1 MNVHIY
7 YPDVSSSR
15 TPASSSKPAI
25 IIRRHAPAKPHPRAR
40 LPEDIAESAGPST
53 SPHAQ
58 SQEDNRSV
66 SELPEES
73 TDELARIRHL
83 LRPPPIPGVQDWG
96 IPPEPTEPCD
106 EGIKVCCLALPPCN
120 CFRPVPLSHR
130 ASDNATC
137 LFLPQT
143 KIATFLT
150 LKRDLQNPRHFND
163 SLMANRAFRNP
174 HLYAKLVEFVDVD
187 ERTTNFPKEL
197 WDPLDVK
204 DEWYA
209 DRIGTSLPM
218 NLELFDSTAH
228 ISSYTRSAAALSLGA
243 VTVPALLCLV
253 GPANSLRCDSHMPT
267 TAYIAEAQKA
277 KSEAT
282 STAQQ
287 PSKRARIDFTSS
299 SSSTSAQRADG
310 KAGQGHPGGRHQ
322 PYSVPGRGGRSEGV
336 LGGGYGKGRERT
348 RWG

>member
-106 EGIKVCCLALPPCN
+106 EGIKVCCLALPPLSL
-120 CFRPVPLSHR
+120 FPTSSPLSSCVR
-130 ASDNATC
+130 QRNMPSPTEDEDC
-137 LFLPQT
+137 DLPHPQ
-143 KIATFLT
+143 
-150 LKRDLQNPRHFND
+150 
-163 SLMANRAFRNP
+163 
-174 HLYAKLVEFVDVD
+174 
-187 ERTTNFPKEL
+187 
-197 WDPLDVK
+197 
-204 DEWYA
+204 
-209 DRIGTSLPM
+209 
-218 NLELFDSTAH
+218 
-228 ISSYTRSAAALSLGA
+228 TRSAK
-243 VTVPALLCLV
+243 
-253 GPANSLRCDSHMPT
+253 PT
-267 TAYIAEAQKA
+267 SFQ
-277 KSEAT
+277 
-282 STAQQ
+282 
-287 PSKRARIDFTSS
+287 
-299 SSSTSAQRADG
+299 
-310 KAGQGHPGGRHQ
+310 
-322 PYSVPGRGGRSEGV
+322 
-336 LGGGYGKGRERT
+336 
-348 RWG
+348 